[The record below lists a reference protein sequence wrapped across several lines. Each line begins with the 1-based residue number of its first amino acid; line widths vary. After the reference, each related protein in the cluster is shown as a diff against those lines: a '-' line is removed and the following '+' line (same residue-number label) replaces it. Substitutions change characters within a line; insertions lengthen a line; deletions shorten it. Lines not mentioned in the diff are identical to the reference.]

1 MVDQSRFLEIADV
14 AAVQLERLMRHYPH
28 LVSSHVKSAVE
39 NWEERT
45 QRRGSIEMA
54 LVDLKMA
61 EDEALSAAAAE
72 LLESHQME
80 DVMEMLA
87 KQFSTDVDYER
98 LIALVG
104 KDRYIS
110 ALRHEASELKM
121 NSISF
126 DQMVDLWN
134 GMGKPSL
141 GGDRWN
147 TQSISMLTE

>member
-1 MVDQSRFLEIADV
+1 MLDQSRFLEIADV
-14 AAVQLERLMRHYPH
+14 AAVQLERLMRNYPH

-39 NWEERT
+39 SWEERT
-45 QRRGSIEMA
+45 HRRGGIEMA

-87 KQFSTDVDYER
+87 EQFSTDVDYDR

-104 KDRYIS
+104 KGCYTS
-110 ALRHEASELKM
+110 ALRRVANELKM
-121 NSISF
+121 NAISF

-134 GMGKPSL
+134 GMGKPTL
-141 GGDRWN
+141 GSDRW
-147 TQSISMLTE
+147 TAQSISMLTE